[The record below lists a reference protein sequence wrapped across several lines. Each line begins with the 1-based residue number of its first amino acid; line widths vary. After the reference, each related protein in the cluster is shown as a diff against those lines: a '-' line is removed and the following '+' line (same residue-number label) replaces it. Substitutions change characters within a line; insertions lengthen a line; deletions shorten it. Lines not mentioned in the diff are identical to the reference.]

1 MRATR
6 AVRKIDRSL
15 VSHPVTRNL
24 ATQAI
29 TRPVVINGARSNR
42 RDFEIPRRALTST
55 SQAAASA
62 STSHRPESHVEETA
76 GKDVEA
82 GTPGPDLTGLP
93 TSTDLLEVYRG
104 MVAQGRLA
112 YDPEQ
117 VRIVMKVSLAFPE
130 LIWMLIPA
138 TTFTRGISRLSTTP

>member
-6 AVRKIDRSL
+6 AVMKIDRSL
-15 VSHPVTRNL
+15 LSHQATRNL
-24 ATQAI
+24 ATAAI
-29 TRPVVINGARSNR
+29 TRPVVINAARNNR
-42 RDFEIPRRALTST
+42 RDFEISRRALTST

-62 STSHRPESHVEETA
+62 STSHHNGVSHIEETV

-82 GTPGPDLTGLP
+82 GTPEPDLTGLP

-117 VRIVMKVSLAFPE
+117 VRIVMKVY
-130 LIWMLIPA
+130 
-138 TTFTRGISRLSTTP
+138 LS

>member
-15 VSHPVTRNL
+15 VSSQVTRNL
-24 ATQAI
+24 ATTAI
-29 TRPVVINGARSNR
+29 RPVVINGARNNR
-42 RDFEIPRRALTST
+42 RDFEISRRGLTST
-55 SQAAASA
+55 SQAAAST
-62 STSHRPESHVEETA
+62 STSHHDGASHVEETV

-82 GTPGPDLTGLP
+82 GTPEPHLTGLP

-117 VRIVMKVSLAFPE
+117 VRIVMKVC
-130 LIWMLIPA
+130 
-138 TTFTRGISRLSTTP
+138 LS

>member
-6 AVRKIDRSL
+6 AVRKVDKSL
-15 VSHPVTRNL
+15 LSHQATRNL
-24 ATQAI
+24 ATTVI
-29 TRPVVINGARSNR
+29 TRPVVVSRTRSNR
-42 RDFEIPRRALTST
+42 RDFETPRRGLTST
-55 SQAAASA
+55 GQAAASS
-62 STSHRPESHVEETA
+62 STSHQVGTVHTDEVV

-82 GTPGPDLTGLP
+82 GTPEPDLTGLP

-117 VRIVMKVSLAFPE
+117 VRIVMKV
-130 LIWMLIPA
+130 
-138 TTFTRGISRLSTTP
+138 RLS

>member
-1 MRATR
+1 MRVTR

-15 VSHPVTRNL
+15 VSHQATRNL
-24 ATQAI
+24 ATAAL

-42 RDFEIPRRALTST
+42 RDFEIPRPALTST

-62 STSHRPESHVEETA
+62 STSHQPASHVEETV

-117 VRIVMKVSLAFPE
+117 VRIVMKVSLAFSG
-130 LIWMLIPA
+130 LA
-138 TTFTRGISRLSTTP
+138 

>member
-1 MRATR
+1 MRASR
-6 AVRKIDRSL
+6 AVRRVDRSL
-15 VSHPVTRNL
+15 VSHQATRNL
-24 ATQAI
+24 ATTAI
-29 TRPVVINGARSNR
+29 TRPVVINGARNNR

-62 STSHRPESHVEETA
+62 STSHQTAASHIEDTV

-82 GTPGPDLTGLP
+82 GTPEPDLTGLP

-117 VRIVMKVSLAFPE
+117 VRIVMKVC
-130 LIWMLIPA
+130 
-138 TTFTRGISRLSTTP
+138 LS

>member
-6 AVRKIDRSL
+6 VVRRVDRSL
-15 VSHPVTRNL
+15 VSSQFTRNL
-24 ATQAI
+24 ATTAF
-29 TRPVVINGARSNR
+29 TRPVVINGARNNR
-42 RDFEIPRRALTST
+42 RDFEISRRALTST
-55 SQAAASA
+55 SRAAAST
-62 STSHRPESHVEETA
+62 STAHQDGASHVEETV

-117 VRIVMKVSLAFPE
+117 VRIVMKVRPCSAFV
-130 LIWMLIPA
+130 
-138 TTFTRGISRLSTTP
+138 

>member
-15 VSHPVTRNL
+15 LSHQATRNL
-24 ATQAI
+24 ASQAI
-29 TRPVVINGARSNR
+29 TRPVVINGARNNR

-55 SQAAASA
+55 SQAAAST
-62 STSHRPESHVEETA
+62 STSHHDGASHVDETV

-82 GTPGPDLTGLP
+82 GTPEPDLTGLP

-117 VRIVMKVSLAFPE
+117 VRIVMKVRPCSVFV
-130 LIWMLIPA
+130 
-138 TTFTRGISRLSTTP
+138 